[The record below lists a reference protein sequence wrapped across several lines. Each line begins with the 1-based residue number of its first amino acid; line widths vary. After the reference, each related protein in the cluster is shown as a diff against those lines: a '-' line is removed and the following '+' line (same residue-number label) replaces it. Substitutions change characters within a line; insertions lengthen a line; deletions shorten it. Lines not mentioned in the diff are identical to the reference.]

1 MSIVYKV
8 VKIESGKVDKEVL
21 LNDNQLDLIF
31 MALEDYQDNI
41 YDENSPYYS
50 AVDEA
55 DYSDLQAKLAFDL

>member
-8 VKIESGKVDKEVL
+8 VKIESGKVDKEIL

-50 AVDEA
+50 AKDEA
-55 DYSDLQAKLAFDL
+55 DYSDLQHKLAFDL